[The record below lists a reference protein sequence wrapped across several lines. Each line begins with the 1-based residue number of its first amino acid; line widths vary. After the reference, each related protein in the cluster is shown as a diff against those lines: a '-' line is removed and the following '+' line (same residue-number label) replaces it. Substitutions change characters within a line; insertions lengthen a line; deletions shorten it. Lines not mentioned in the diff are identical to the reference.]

1 MSDEI
6 GISFWNFEVTDKRFK
21 FSRHRMFNLTEP
33 ENSRFLLGALAKES
47 GGLGLCSEVVFADKQ
62 DAGYLDLLAHIAA
75 GKEYLETKLTRF
87 DMLNFRPRDEY
98 FRQLKQYG
106 ILPESF
112 DPATDPFDVYQLDR
126 EYWRSLWYQPPQI
139 K

>member
-1 MSDEI
+1 MCIRDS
-6 GISFWNFEVTDKRFK
+6 
-21 FSRHRMFNLTEP
+21 NLTEP
-33 ENSRFLLGALAKES
+33 ENSRFLLGALAKEA

-62 DAGYLDLLAHIAA
+62 DADYQDLLAHIAA

-87 DMLNFRPRDEY
+87 DMPNFQPRDEY
-98 FRQLKQYG
+98 FLQLKQYG
-106 ILPESF
+106 ILPAAF

-126 EYWRSLWYQPPQI
+126 KYWKSLWYQPPA